1 MMPPGWKRNGQ
12 ELAGPC
18 PECGG
23 KDRCFTGAKT
33 KLQFAR
39 CRQCNKSFHV
49 GTTFLGE
56 AKTKTKGTGDGP
68 KGPPDR
74 WFDYCRADGRIS
86 FQIMRW
92 EAKEGSPKYIRPILP
107 NGDWKLPKGKRV
119 LYNRVDLKRRTDSG
133 VLYVEGEKTA
143 EAAKRLVPERIVTT
157 SAGGADKVDWKP
169 LAKRDIIIWPDFDA
183 PGLAKARK
191 VRAILKDLD
200 ATVRVVD
207 LQDSGLPPKWD
218 LADPVPD
225 GVDLQ
230 ELLKTYIP
238 DDLLAELAA
247 EDIDKAK
254 GGKEV
259 YDDANATNV
268 GKALESLGLGLKTD
282 DRNMTIV
289 YKMPDGS
296 WNLSGASVLR
306 NEIRERCLLNGKG
319 DEYRPFKMSDS
330 DWTVAREVLAQRH
343 KYDPFIE
350 MVEALPA
357 PQDVDNYA
365 SATLLDNHFGVTYP
379 EERTLAAWAVRY
391 IIIGMVQRAFEPG
404 CQLDEVPILVAPQDS
419 GKSSFLEG
427 FFAPEHR
434 QLFREGLKL
443 NAADKTKV
451 EALQGSALVELGEMA
466 GVTKAEIDNLKAFIT
481 RKNDGNIRLT
491 YRTDPFPMFRRCV
504 FFGTANENLELPD
517 DPTGNR
523 RFVPIT
529 LGRPV
534 KAIEP
539 VMNELRDGLLAEG
552 LARYKAGERANL
564 PRDMKDRAAVAAS
577 RYRARHEYLESGIVN
592 LEETEGAQEG
602 LSLRE
607 VADRLNLGDRSRN
620 SKALPASLL
629 ANDWTERRAR
639 KDGKQGRFWFPP
651 AKPQQT
657 QLT

>member
-1 MMPPGWKRNGQ
+1 MNNRIEQSDATRHGLDLGGLLPMMPPGWKRNGQ

-319 DEYRPFKMSDS
+319 DEYRPFI
-330 DWTVAREVLAQRH
+330 TVGLQRILTHGDVTGLQPIDGFQTVHQGQNPALTPQRTGLSTRLESIPVLPGICLQ
-343 KYDPFIE
+343 
-350 MVEALPA
+350 
-357 PQDVDNYA
+357 VDCGPEQFANGIMHNLEF
-365 SATLLDNHFGVTYP
+365 TLCSRQGTELQEF
-379 EERTLAAWAVRY
+379 
-391 IIIGMVQRAFEPG
+391 AFQHT
-404 CQLDEVPILVAPQDS
+404 CSI
-419 GKSSFLEG
+419 
-427 FFAPEHR
+427 
-434 QLFREGLKL
+434 
-443 NAADKTKV
+443 
-451 EALQGSALVELGEMA
+451 
-466 GVTKAEIDNLKAFIT
+466 
-481 RKNDGNIRLT
+481 
-491 YRTDPFPMFRRCV
+491 TDPIDCS
-504 FFGTANENLELPD
+504 
-517 DPTGNR
+517 
-523 RFVPIT
+523 
-529 LGRPV
+529 
-534 KAIEP
+534 
-539 VMNELRDGLLAEG
+539 
-552 LARYKAGERANL
+552 Y
-564 PRDMKDRAAVAAS
+564 AAS
-577 RYRARHEYLESGIVN
+577 
-592 LEETEGAQEG
+592 
-602 LSLRE
+602 
-607 VADRLNLGDRSRN
+607 
-620 SKALPASLL
+620 
-629 ANDWTERRAR
+629 
-639 KDGKQGRFWFPP
+639 
-651 AKPQQT
+651 
-657 QLT
+657 